1 VAILK
6 IIEHPNEIL
15 STECEEVF
23 VFNNKLRKLIKNM
36 YETMIEHDGVGLA
49 APQVGVNLRIAIVDI
64 NDENGLIELI
74 NPVIIEETGK
84 ITEVE
89 GCLSFPGIYG
99 DVTRPHEIKVK
110 AQNAKGKQFTL
121 SAVGFLARAISHEI
135 DHLNGILFTSKV
147 EKFYEL
153 ETLEG

>member
-23 VFNNKLRKLIKNM
+23 VFDNKLRKLIKNM

-49 APQVGVNLRIAIVDI
+49 APQIGINKRIAIVDI
-64 NDENGLIELI
+64 DDGTGLIELI
-74 NPVIIEETGK
+74 NPVIIHETGR
-84 ITEVE
+84 ITDIE
-89 GCLSFPGIYG
+89 GCLSIPGVFG
-99 DVTRPHEIKVK
+99 DVTRAHEIKIR
-110 AQNAKGKQFTL
+110 AQNAKGKQFTIT
-121 SAVGFLARAISHEI
+121 ANGFLARAIAHEI
-135 DHLNGILFTSKV
+135 DHLNGTLFISKV
-147 EKFYEL
+147 EKYYEL